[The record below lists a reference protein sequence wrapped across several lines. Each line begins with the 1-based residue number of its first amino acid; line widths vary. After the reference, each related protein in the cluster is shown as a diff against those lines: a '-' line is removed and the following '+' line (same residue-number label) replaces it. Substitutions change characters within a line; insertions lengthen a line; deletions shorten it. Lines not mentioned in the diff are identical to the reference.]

1 MSAVSCT
8 LSSIGDQTNRPTL
21 NFAQA
26 FAENPNLRSVDFPDL
41 LSVAGNDNFYRFSY
55 QGSQTNSRLSSV
67 SFPKLK
73 MIQGS
78 NVFGGAFTRCI
89 HLSSIEFPE
98 LLNLSGTSGT
108 PTFYTAFNECSA
120 LTSMSFP
127 KLSAINATTTWG
139 NMRQMCNSTTRM
151 PRWKLYMPA
160 IKTLTF
166 GTANNTNTGF
176 SGNRGMT
183 DIYLS
188 SVY

>member
-1 MSAVSCT
+1 
-8 LSSIGDQTNRPTL
+8 
-21 NFAQA
+21 
-26 FAENPNLRSVDFPDL
+26 
-41 LSVAGNDNFYRFSY
+41 
-55 QGSQTNSRLSSV
+55 
-67 SFPKLK
+67 

-78 NVFGGAFTRCI
+78 TEFGGAFVRCI

-120 LTSMSFP
+120 LTSVSFP
-127 KLSAINATTTWG
+127 KLSAINATTSWS
-139 NMRQMCNSTTRM
+139 NMRQMVNSTTRM

-166 GTANNTNTGF
+166 GTANNQSTGF

-183 DIYLS
+183 DIYLN
-188 SVY
+188 SVSAITNNYGFVTCNELTGIHFAADNETAIKATSGYATLWGRGAGAATVFWDL